1 MPLGGAAVPVLVAAA
16 GESWEP
22 RALELLGQRGSG
34 LAVHRRC
41 VDLHDLL
48 ASSRTGLARAAVVS
62 GVLPGLDADAL
73 DTLRRAGVGVVVVL
87 PVGGGDRDRLER
99 LGAHRVVEADLED
112 LVQALVDAQDDP
124 VADGLAQPGAGDRLA
139 TQPPA
144 DAAGGT
150 GRLLAVWGPA
160 GAPGRTTLA
169 TGVAA
174 ELAHRGRST
183 FLVDADP
190 YGGAVGQHLGVLDE
204 VSGLLAA
211 ARAANA
217 GRLDPAA
224 LAGIARSVG
233 DEGLRVLT
241 GLPRPDRWPEVR
253 AAAFDDVLRS
263 ATALAAEVVVDVG
276 FSLEADAADPFG
288 TAPQR
293 NQMTLGA
300 LERAGLVLV
309 VGSADPVGLARLARG
324 LVDLGDRLPGVATH
338 VVVNRSR
345 PSLGWSETEVRGMVE
360 GFVGPVP
367 VTFVPEDRATADR
380 ALMSGRSPVE
390 LGDSPL
396 RRALADLVDEL
407 AGPRQPTGGGA
418 GARVRR
424 RRAGRAR

>member
-1 MPLGGAAVPVLVAAA
+1 MPAGGATVPVLVAAA
-16 GESWEP
+16 GEPWEP
-22 RALELLGQRGSG
+22 HALELLGQRGTG
-34 LAVHRRC
+34 LAVQRRC

-48 ASSRTGLARAAVVS
+48 AYSRTGLARAAVVS

-73 DTLRRAGVGVVVVL
+73 DTLRGAGVGVVVVL

-99 LGAHRVVEADLED
+99 LGAHRVVEADLGG
-112 LVQALVDAQDDP
+112 LVEALAGAPDDP
-124 VADGLAQPGAGDRLA
+124 VADALAPPGVGHRDAAQPE
-139 TQPPA
+139 A
-144 DAAGGT
+144 DAAAPG
-150 GRLLAVWGPA
+150 GRLLAVWGPG

-174 ELAHRGRST
+174 ELAHRGRSP

-190 YGGAVGQHLGVLDE
+190 YGGAVAQHLGVLDE

-211 ARAANA
+211 VRAANA
-217 GRLDPAA
+217 GRLDPTV

-233 DEGLRVLT
+233 GDGLRVLT

-253 AAAFDDVLRS
+253 AAAFDDVLQF
-263 ATALAAEVVVDVG
+263 ALALAAEVVVDVG

-324 LVDLGDRLPGVATH
+324 LVDLRDRVPGVATH

-345 PSLGWSETEVRGMVE
+345 PSLGWSESEVRGMVE

-380 ALMSGRSPVE
+380 ALMTGRSLVE

-396 RRALADLVDEL
+396 RRALADLVDAL
-407 AGPRQPTGGGA
+407 AGPRPPAEGA
-418 GARVRR
+418 GVRVRR

>member
-1 MPLGGAAVPVLVAAA
+1 
-16 GESWEP
+16 
-22 RALELLGQRGSG
+22 
-34 LAVHRRC
+34 
-41 VDLHDLL
+41 
-48 ASSRTGLARAAVVS
+48 
-62 GVLPGLDADAL
+62 
-73 DTLRRAGVGVVVVL
+73 
-87 PVGGGDRDRLER
+87 
-99 LGAHRVVEADLED
+99 
-112 LVQALVDAQDDP
+112 
-124 VADGLAQPGAGDRLA
+124 
-139 TQPPA
+139 
-144 DAAGGT
+144 
-150 GRLLAVWGPA
+150 
-160 GAPGRTTLA
+160 
-169 TGVAA
+169 
-174 ELAHRGRST
+174 
-183 FLVDADP
+183 
-190 YGGAVGQHLGVLDE
+190 VLDE
-204 VSGLLAA
+204 GSGLLAA

-233 DEGLRVLT
+233 DERLRVLT

-360 GFVGPVP
+360 GFVGHVP

-380 ALMSGRSPVE
+380 ALMSGRSLVE

-407 AGPRQPTGGGA
+407 AGPRQSTGGGA
-418 GARVRR
+418 GARLRR